1 MIYDYANQYW
11 DHLFNDG
18 PVPQRTDRK
27 VTIDQH
33 LAWPE
38 TRIGHLLT
46 WLNRP
51 VEGWE
56 PEELNLRLYHY
67 IAIAEDQEAH
77 F

>member
-11 DHLFNDG
+11 DNC
-18 PVPQRTDRK
+18 PVSNPRPK

-46 WLNRP
+46 WINRP
-51 VEGWE
+51 VEGWDVT
-56 PEELNLRLYHY
+56 ELNQRLYGFV
-67 IAIAEDQEAH
+67 ALAEDQEAH

>member
-1 MIYDYANQYW
+1 MIYDYQNQYW
-11 DHLFNDG
+11 DNC
-18 PVPQRTDRK
+18 PVSNPRPR

-46 WLNRP
+46 WINRP
-51 VEGWE
+51 VEGWSA
-56 PEELNLRLYHY
+56 EELTQRLYYY
-67 IAIAEDQEAH
+67 IGIAEDQEAH

>member
-1 MIYDYANQYW
+1 MTY
-11 DHLFNDG
+11 
-18 PVPQRTDRK
+18 RDRLEK
-27 VTIDQH
+27 H

-46 WLNRP
+46 WINRP

-56 PEELNLRLYHY
+56 PDELNLRLFHY
-67 IAIAEDQEAH
+67 IALAEDQEAH

>member
-1 MIYDYANQYW
+1 MIYDYQNQYW
-11 DHLFNDG
+11 DNC
-18 PVPQRTDRK
+18 PVSNPRPR

-46 WLNRP
+46 WINRP
-51 VEGWE
+51 VEGWST
-56 PEELNLRLYHY
+56 EELTRRLYHY
-67 IAIAEDQEAH
+67 IEIAEDQEAH